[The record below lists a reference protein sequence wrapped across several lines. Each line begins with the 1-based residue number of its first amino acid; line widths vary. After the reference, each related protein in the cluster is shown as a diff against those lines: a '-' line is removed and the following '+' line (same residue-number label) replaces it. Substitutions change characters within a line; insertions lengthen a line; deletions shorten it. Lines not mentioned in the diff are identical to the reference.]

1 MTESNQFNVIISSSP
16 SLKTVTSPAI
26 AAFNNLSVDIRF
38 QILQFYNETLSF
50 ERKINIIIPSIFTV
64 VIVVGLV
71 GNLFVIIVAL
81 NRQMRNSTNTL
92 IIGKKNILIIKL

>member
-1 MTESNQFNVIISSSP
+1 MTDNKFDVDLPSSS
-16 SLKTVTSPAI
+16 SSAI

-38 QILQFYNETLSF
+38 QILQFYNETIAF

-71 GNLFVIIVAL
+71 GNLFVIVVAL

-92 IIGKKNILIIKL
+92 IIGKLKFL